1 MKLLLKIGRWTGLL
15 AIALVINSVFFL
27 LVPILDGVFSPAP
40 VRAPRVV
47 EATIET
53 VVHQRTKPPPKP
65 QKALRQIS
73 QDLKT
78 FKASAIAPG
87 AAKGLQ
93 MDLSLAGVGEGD
105 GVAVGAGGGM
115 ANMVYDPSEV
125 EDEAKVVKEV
135 APVYPVRAKREGISG
150 YVKLYLVI
158 DAQGNVAETQV
169 LVVEP
174 QGFGFETE
182 AVKALRGFKFAPA
195 RIKTVPVAQ
204 KATKEFVFD
213 LGY

>member
-1 MKLLLKIGRWTGLL
+1 MARFFTIGRWFFLVALALL
-15 AIALVINSVFFL
+15 INSLFFL
-27 LVPILDGVFSPAP
+27 AVPLLDAMFSPVP
-40 VRAPRVV
+40 SRETKTV
-47 EATIET
+47 ESLIE
-53 VVHQRTKPPPKP
+53 VEVAHRSKPPPKP
-65 QKALRQIS
+65 QKIMRQLS

-78 FKASAIAPG
+78 FKASPSAPG

-105 GVAVGAGGGM
+105 GVAVGGSGM

-125 EDEAKVVKEV
+125 EDEAKVIKEV
-135 APVYPVRAKREGISG
+135 TPSYPVRARREGISG
-150 YVKLYLVI
+150 YVRMYLVI
-158 DAQGNVAETQV
+158 DAHGNVAETQV

-174 QGFGFETE
+174 QGYGFETE
-182 AVKALRGFKFAPA
+182 AIKAMRAFKFSPA